1 MSDTASALALA
12 APIADDSPTTR
23 RPALRVVDGWD
34 DVPSGPVPR
43 EVIRYFEEA
52 NAREEARRAARALR
66 EHADTGGYAAE

>member
-12 APIADDSPTTR
+12 PLTHDSPTSR
-23 RPALRVVDGWD
+23 RPALRVVPGQWD

-52 NAREEARRAARALR
+52 IAREEARHAARALR
-66 EHADTGGYAAE
+66 EEREAYAAE